1 MFGTL
6 YIAPENIAKDLI
18 RFMNVT
24 FFGLYFAFHYCKRQ
38 KNQRKR
44 DWDDL
49 KEMQISVETLL
60 NLYDTIGANMRKGL
74 QNENINGTGATN
86 NEVIQKGQ
94 RSIYDT
100 LHYEVDYLLERSTR

>member
-1 MFGTL
+1 
-6 YIAPENIAKDLI
+6 
-18 RFMNVT
+18 
-24 FFGLYFAFHYCKRQ
+24 
-38 KNQRKR
+38 
-44 DWDDL
+44 
-49 KEMQISVETLL
+49 
-60 NLYDTIGANMRKGL
+60 MRKGS